1 MDLLKQEYVAN
12 AVTLFDP
19 RLSEREITIYL
30 DCINF
35 MLENCTDEQINQN
48 TICMDKEEL
57 SWKRDSLLVL
67 LKGTEHKEYLPDR
80 YKD

>member
-12 AVTLFDP
+12 AVTLFDI
-19 RLSEREITIYL
+19 RLSESEITIYL

-57 SWKRDSLLVL
+57 SWKRDSLLAL
-67 LKGTEHKEYLPDR
+67 LKGMEHKEYLPDR